1 MEAGDPEEHAKK
13 LPAHKESGK
22 CKCNFEGSSG
32 AMEVEGALKMWNR
45 SIQKHNLR
53 YSFMVSDGD
62 SKAFKAVSES
72 QCYGENFTIEKM
84 DCVGHVQKRMGKR
97 LSNLKSI
104 TKGKL
109 QDGKTIGGK
118 GRLTDVTIKRI
129 QRYYGLAIRQNTCK
143 SANPSEDERKL
154 SVYQMKKN
162 IMAILSHTVTR
173 ENPATQ
179 HSYCPTGPESWCAWQ
194 RDFAS
199 GTSTYD
205 PKHCLPAVFMDLLR
219 PTFTELSADNLLSRC
234 VVGATQNQNESI
246 NSLVT
251 VSEAQIQW
259 VKYCS
264 VCCCFSSY
272 TV

>member
-1 MEAGDPEEHAKK
+1 MDSLSGKTHAKV
-13 LPAHKESGK
+13 P
-22 CKCNFEGSSG
+22 
-32 AMEVEGALKMWNR
+32 
-45 SIQKHNLR
+45 
-53 YSFMVSDGD
+53 
-62 SKAFKAVSES
+62 
-72 QCYGENFTIEKM
+72 
-84 DCVGHVQKRMGKR
+84 
-97 LSNLKSI
+97 
-104 TKGKL
+104 
-109 QDGKTIGGK
+109 
-118 GRLTDVTIKRI
+118 
-129 QRYYGLAIRQNTCK
+129 
-143 SANPSEDERKL
+143 NPSEDERKL
-154 SVYQMKKN
+154 SVYQMKN

-205 PKHCLPAVFMDLLR
+205 PKHCLPAVCMDLLR
-219 PTFTELSADNLLSRC
+219 PTFTEHSADNLLSRC

>member
-1 MEAGDPEEHAKK
+1 
-13 LPAHKESGK
+13 
-22 CKCNFEGSSG
+22 
-32 AMEVEGALKMWNR
+32 MEVEGALKMWNR

-72 QCYGENFTIEKM
+72 PCYGENFTIEKM

-143 SANPSEDERKL
+143 SAKS
-154 SVYQMKKN
+154 
-162 IMAILSHTVTR
+162 
-173 ENPATQ
+173 
-179 HSYCPTGPESWCAWQ
+179 
-194 RDFAS
+194 F
-199 GTSTYD
+199 
-205 PKHCLPAVFMDLLR
+205 
-219 PTFTELSADNLLSRC
+219 
-234 VVGATQNQNESI
+234 
-246 NSLVT
+246 
-251 VSEAQIQW
+251 
-259 VKYCS
+259 
-264 VCCCFSSY
+264 
-272 TV
+272 